1 MWTKDWWIVVFCGV
15 CCTLSERPAISRD
28 YHDVTS
34 NNHNVN
40 ANHSCTVCFHQ
51 AFDCFFVY
59 YFVKVILCSTTF
71 AGFFFFFMSMIL
83 NFWFISTYNN
93 YMRFRSNSDQNEALT
108 LPSPSRMF
116 KICLTWGL
124 ADEKPTCN
132 CKKTTLLSHMVKPT
146 REKKKTS
153 SVLFIHDQKVIML
166 HKKKL
171 FLYI

>member
-1 MWTKDWWIVVFCGV
+1 MNIWTKDWWIVVFCGV

-108 LPSPSRMF
+108 LPSPSSIVQILFDLGGGSLQRWNSTEERQPPLM
-116 KICLTWGL
+116 KSRHATVRRQLY
-124 ADEKPTCN
+124 
-132 CKKTTLLSHMVKPT
+132 SH
-146 REKKKTS
+146 
-153 SVLFIHDQKVIML
+153 I
-166 HKKKL
+166 
-171 FLYI
+171 